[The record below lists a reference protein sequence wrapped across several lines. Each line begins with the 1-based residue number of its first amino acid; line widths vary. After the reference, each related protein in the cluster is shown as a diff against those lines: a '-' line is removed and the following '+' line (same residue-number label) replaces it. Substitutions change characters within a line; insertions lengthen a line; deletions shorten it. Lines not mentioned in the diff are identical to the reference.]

1 MRNLTEQEL
10 KDFIHGA
17 HIYGTGGGGSIQ
29 GAMSMLEEAMKMD
42 IPFKLVDP
50 REVPD
55 EDIIACPYGVGG
67 GVSDEIRRRFESL
80 PRLSRREVVS
90 IAVEALEGYLGK
102 GISGFILGELGS
114 SNSFIAMYMAA
125 LTGRYTVDGDVVG
138 RSVPEVPHSTFNI
151 YDVPITPFVIVTPF
165 GDVMLVSRVLN
176 DSRAEDIDRF
186 MAVASGGGVTV
197 IDHPVEGRKLR
208 ESIVADTV
216 TKSIEVGRSIR
227 EALKMG
233 SNPVDALIESTGG
246 YVLFRGEID
255 GVEREGRDGFLWG
268 ETTIRGVD
276 AFQGRTYKI
285 WIKNENMISW
295 LDGEP
300 HVTSPDLISIVDAET
315 AQGLSN
321 WGPDLA
327 EGRSV
332 VVVGMKAPDIFRR
345 GRGLEILCPRY
356 FGFDIDYR
364 PIETLV

>member
-1 MRNLTEQEL
+1 MRKLTKQEL
-10 KDFIHGA
+10 MDFIYGA

-29 GAMSMLEEAMKMD
+29 GAMSMLEEAMEMG
-42 IPFKLVDP
+42 IPFKLVNTS
-50 REVPD
+50 EVPD
-55 EDIIACPYGVGG
+55 DDIVACPYGVGG

-80 PRLSRREVVS
+80 PRLSRREVVNM
-90 IAVEALEGYLGK
+90 AVEALEGYLGK
-102 GISGFILGELGS
+102 DISGFVLGELGS

-151 YDVPITPFVIVTPF
+151 CDVPITPFVIVTPF
-165 GDVMLVSRVLN
+165 GDVMLVPRVLN

-208 ESIVADTV
+208 ESIVVDTV

-227 EALKMG
+227 EALERD
-233 SNPVDALIESTGG
+233 SNPIKALIESTGG
-246 YVLFRGEID
+246 YILFRGEIE

-268 ETTIRGVD
+268 ETMIKGVD
-276 AFQGRTYKI
+276 AFQDKMYKI
-285 WIKNENMISW
+285 WFKNENLVSW

-300 HVTSPDLISIVDAET
+300 HVTCPDLISIVDAET

-321 WGPDLA
+321 WGADLA
-327 EGRSV
+327 EGRNV
-332 VVVGMKAPDIFRR
+332 VVVGMKAPDMFRR

-356 FGFDIDYR
+356 FGFDIEYR